1 VTTTANLRWSMDDND
16 KPRPKAPT
24 LAGVAPVGR
33 VVVVGALG
41 HAELPPTHS
50 VETQRMIF
58 EPMSAPDVGAAA
70 DSGDALDDEWPDE
83 PPPSSISMEAAPQ
96 HASGPPEP
104 AAPPAPEQPATA
116 LPPVAVVAPRPT
128 GEALLRSE
136 LPTQPSLAEQHAG
149 PEQAA
154 DEPAKSARENTEPTT
169 GAPVK
174 SAPAA
179 SESPANVE
187 PEPPRS
193 THEAD
198 ALHEPSTTGGDA
210 NVETPVRA
218 APRRR
223 PWLWAAAVTT
233 VLVAGGV
240 GAWKYRPLLI
250 HLAHRRAPAAA
261 AAALAPPASPAAVAL
276 ATSPAPRPIAAPSDA
291 PSSIES
297 PASSGAATA
306 ASPSAAAQAPDPSQA
321 VPPPPIPMAAFN
333 AAVARDALDPA
344 EKAVSKCR
352 HGRLFGPIRTTVTF
366 GNDGAVNRCAVS
378 VPFAGT
384 PAGACVIDAVSGV
397 HMPPFFGKL
406 GTVIYKFN
414 IAEH

>member
-1 VTTTANLRWSMDDND
+1 MDDND
-16 KPRPKAPT
+16 KPRPRAPT
-24 LAGVAPVGR
+24 LAGIAPVGR

-58 EPMSAPDVGAAA
+58 EPMSAPEVGAAA
-70 DSGDALDDEWPDE
+70 GSGDALDDEWPDE
-83 PPPSSISMEAAPQ
+83 PPPSSISMGAAPL
-96 HASGPPEP
+96 HDSGPPEP
-104 AAPPAPEQPATA
+104 AAPPALEQPATA
-116 LPPVAVVAPRPT
+116 LPPVAIVAPRPM
-128 GEALLRSE
+128 GEALSRSE
-136 LPTQPSLAEQHAG
+136 LPSQPSLAEPHAG

-154 DEPAKSARENTEPTT
+154 DEPAKSARANTEPTT

-174 SAPAA
+174 SAPPPKSAPEA
-179 SESPANVE
+179 SESPASVE

-193 THEAD
+193 MHEAD
-198 ALHEPSTTGGDA
+198 ALHAPSTMGGDA
-210 NVETPVRA
+210 NVEKPVRA
-218 APRRR
+218 APLRR
-223 PWLWAAAVTT
+223 PWLWAAVVTT
-233 VLVAGGV
+233 VLVAGSV

-261 AAALAPPASPAAVAL
+261 AAALTPPASPAAVAL
-276 ATSPAPRPIAAPSDA
+276 ATSPAPEPIAAPSDT

-297 PASSGAATA
+297 PASSSAATA

-321 VPPPPIPMAAFN
+321 VPQPPISMAAFN
-333 AAVARDALDPA
+333 AAVARDALGPA

-397 HMPPFFGKL
+397 HMPPFFGKP